1 MYKFYLFVCII
12 GLGIFFINNYK
23 KLILIL
29 FSIYVN
35 WKKEF
40 IGLYIVIMMYWFL
53 ENYKLESLGY
63 YMVFNNIKW

>member
-63 YMVFNNIKW
+63 